1 MQVTRMRRLE
11 QRFIT
16 LARTAGA
23 LVATLCIL
31 LAMSASAMAAP
42 ERGAKVYLLRGF
54 LNVFSLGLDD
64 LSAKIERRG
73 IRSEVYN
80 HTSAARLA
88 TEIAGEYK
96 SGKTR
101 PVILIGHSAGGAAI
115 VDLVG
120 ELERLG
126 VPVALAVT
134 LDISSRPVPAGR
146 VGTFLNLYASTGA
159 LTKGPG
165 FRGNLVNMD
174 MAKNNSGVGHFSI
187 DKVDAVHALILR
199 YVSSAAGRGGGAPKR
214 QPAQATAPETPRS

>member
-1 MQVTRMRRLE
+1 MHYSHNRIGRGLV
-11 QRFIT
+11 T
-16 LARTAGA
+16 LARGAGA
-23 LVATLCIL
+23 LAAALCIVVT
-31 LAMSASAMAAP
+31 MSGSASAAS

-54 LNVFSLGLDD
+54 MNIFSLGLDD
-64 LSAKIERRG
+64 LQSKIERRG
-73 IRSEVYN
+73 IRAEVYA
-80 HTSAARLA
+80 HTSAIRLVN
-88 TEIAGEYK
+88 EIAEGYK

-101 PVILIGHSAGGAAI
+101 PVILIGHSAGASAI

-120 ELERLG
+120 ELERVG

-165 FRGNLVNMD
+165 FHGNLVNMD
-174 MAKNNSGVGHFSI
+174 MTRNDPTVGHFSI
-187 DKVDAVHALILR
+187 DKAEQIHNLILR

-214 QPAQATAPETPRS
+214 QSSQATAPEAPRS